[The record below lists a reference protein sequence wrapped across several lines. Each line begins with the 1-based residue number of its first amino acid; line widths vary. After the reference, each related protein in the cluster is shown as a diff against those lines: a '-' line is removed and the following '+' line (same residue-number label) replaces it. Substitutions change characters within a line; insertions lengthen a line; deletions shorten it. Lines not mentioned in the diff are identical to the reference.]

1 MIEMMKQRSEV
12 KKVTMKLVKKT
23 FKTGTLAVCLVMGL
37 IATTVNAVQVPVE
50 LSPTTIDWPDFMSRQ
65 DMAWNKVPT
74 RWNEAPFFGNGMIG
88 LFLYQEINNPD
99 NSEST
104 DAKNVLSLHLGRG
117 DYYDNRAPLE
127 GNHHTWIYRGRLPIG
142 FFRIKSEGDI
152 TGVDWRMDLWNARL
166 VGTVQT
172 TKGSYQIEG
181 KVHALYDT
189 FYWKV
194 IPADGESVDFEWQPQ
209 KASSYAKFVSDR
221 AVERG
226 ELDGREVAGFY
237 QRFAATPYPEAPE
250 VEVIESAAGNI
261 SRQVLYG
268 DSGELVMAWKTTK
281 NAADRSVTLL
291 GSIAFSHEM
300 DVAMLEAKQNLTR
313 AVAEVKGETYTQT
326 HEQWWHTYYPRSYVS
341 VSDDF
346 WEQFYW
352 IQMYKLASASRAD
365 GMMLDTAGPW
375 YQPGF
380 HPLVWSDLNV
390 QLCYWAQLTSNRT
403 DVGKSLLN
411 VMDRNIENLSNN
423 VNQAWRDDCLDANTV
438 FPGNDLIAPI
448 GHKKVAD
455 HVVWMLHNY
464 WLTCR
469 YENDTERMRDG
480 LFPLLKRAN
489 ATYLRYIEDHPLD
502 LGDGKLHF
510 KHTWSPEAATG
521 VDMNYTIAL
530 ARWSS
535 RILLEINEANNLND
549 PKAVEWQN
557 LLDNL
562 VGWQT
567 DANGLRLGKDFPFE
581 KAHRHYSH
589 LLGFYPLFELT
600 PDTDRELLQT
610 SVDHWLKVTEDP
622 TKVKGSAMPVTGYT
636 CSGAASMYAALG
648 DGNKALEYLR
658 KFTFVNIYSN
668 TLYAEGKEQLIET
681 PLSAAASMNDM
692 LLQSWGGRIR
702 ILPAAPDAWQDIHF
716 QTLLCEGGA
725 LVSADRTAGQLTCAK
740 IESSDELRMIEFTLP
755 IENPE
760 FSIITK
766 DNAVKPV
773 VLKQDDEGFYQIN
786 LPADAS
792 LIAKRPDV
800 NLAEIQTLK
809 SPANW
814 KNIFGNNGQY
824 QKVREQFKAE
834 MFFEPIRTIK

>member
-1 MIEMMKQRSEV
+1 MNIVSKIRIVAVGLS
-12 KKVTMKLVKKT
+12 LVIT
-23 FKTGTLAVCLVMGL
+23 AITLSA
-37 IATTVNAVQVPVE
+37 AQVPAVA
-50 LSPTTIDWPDFMSRQ
+50 PQATVDWPSFMARQ
-65 DMAWNKVPT
+65 DMVWNQVPK
-74 RWNEAPFFGNGMIG
+74 RWNEAPFSGNGMIG

-99 NSEST
+99 NTYST
-104 DAKNVLSLHLGRG
+104 DEKNVLSLHLGRG
-117 DYYDNRAPLE
+117 DYYDNRAPFE
-127 GNHHTWIYRGRLPIG
+127 GKDHTWIYRGRLPIG

-181 KVHALYDT
+181 KVHALYDS

-194 IPADGESVDFEWQPQ
+194 IPSNDELVDYEWQPQ
-209 KASSYAKFVSDR
+209 KATSYARTVSMA

-226 ELDGREVAGFY
+226 KLGGGEVSHFY
-237 QRFAATPYPEAPE
+237 TEFAATPYPEAPE
-250 VEVIESAAGNI
+250 VEEIESASGNT

-268 DSGELVMAWKTTK
+268 DTGELVVAWQATK
-281 NAADRSVTLL
+281 DASDRSVTLL
-291 GSIAFSHEM
+291 GSIAFSQEM
-300 DVAMLEAKQNLTR
+300 GIAMPEAKQDLNR
-313 AVAEVKGETYTQT
+313 AVAEVKSETYTQS
-326 HEQWWHTYYPRSYVS
+326 HEQWWHAYYPRSYVS

-423 VNQAWRDDCLDANTV
+423 VHPDWRNDSLDANTV
-438 FPGNDLIAPI
+438 FPGNDLVAPI
-448 GHKKVAD
+448 PYKKVAD

-464 WLTCR
+464 WLFCR

-489 ATYLRYIEDHPLD
+489 ATYLRYIEDHPVDLD
-502 LGDGKLHF
+502 DGKLHF

-535 RILLEINEANNLND
+535 RVLLEINETHNLND
-549 PKAVEWQN
+549 PKATQWQN

-562 VGWQT
+562 VEYQT
-567 DANGLRLGKDFPFE
+567 DANGLRLGRDHPFDH
-581 KAHRHYSH
+581 AHRHYSH
-589 LLGFYPLFELT
+589 LLGFFPLFELT
-600 PDTDRELLQT
+600 PDRDRALIQK

-622 TKVKGSAMPVTGYT
+622 GKVKGQAMPVTGYT
-636 CSGAASMYAALG
+636 CTGASSMYAALG

-681 PLSAAASMNDM
+681 PMSAAASMHDM

-702 ILPAAPDAWQDIHF
+702 IMPAVPDAWQDIHF
-716 QTLLCEGGA
+716 QSLLCEGGVV
-725 LVSADRTAGQLTCAK
+725 VSADRTSGQLTYAK
-740 IESSDELRMIEFTLP
+740 IESPDELRIIEFNLP

-760 FSIITK
+760 FSMITK
-766 DNAVKPV
+766 DHQVKPV
-773 VLKQDDEGFYQIN
+773 VLKRDQEGFYHVN

-792 LIAKRPDV
+792 LIVKSPEA
-800 NLAEIQTLK
+800 NLSAIQTLK
-809 SPANW
+809 SPADQM
-814 KNIFGNNGQY
+814 NIFGNNGRY
-824 QKVREQFKAE
+824 KKVREQFKAE
-834 MFFEPIRTIK
+834 SFRDPIGVIK